1 MGSIIKLSEH
11 LPPSSPNA
19 LHQQIQQQIRQQIR
33 QKVRRARQQLSRE
46 AQQHSATLLV
56 QQAQHLPELAA
67 AQHIALYLSNDG
79 ELDTLPL
86 IEYCQQLGK
95 TLYLPVLHPFTAG
108 YLLFQ
113 RYDTNTPMRT
123 NKFGI
128 LEPKPDVS
136 AMILPTELD
145 IIFMPLVAFDA
156 SGQRLGMG
164 GGFYD
169 RTLSFV
175 TTTPAATATIK
186 TPLLVGL
193 AHQCQQVDLV
203 PTAVWDV
210 PLPLVLTPEKLW
222 RFA

>member
-1 MGSIIKLSEH
+1 MSEH
-11 LPPSSPNA
+11 LPPLSPPDPNA

-33 QKVRRARQQLSRE
+33 QKVRRARQQLSSE

-136 AMILPTELD
+136 AMILPTQLD

-156 SGQRLGMG
+156 TGQRLGMG

-175 TTTPAATATIK
+175 NTPATATASK

-210 PLPLVLTPEKLW
+210 PLPRVLTPEKLW